1 MFLRTFGSRRPPT
14 GAFRATWRTRP
25 WAQRQRGGTRGHRTW
40 RDGPTAAR
48 IYSSKQSREG
58 QGNKQ
63 RNRGTGRL
71 PPREETLEPRSNGG
85 DAGTPRVDGGGAS
98 AARGELRLARTGQT
112 RGAQGEPRGVPSCGW
127 RGRTHRGNGRGEGST
142 ATMERA
148 ADFGEERWSSLGTL
162 AERGRGQWCSAKC
175 ATERGEECGRA
186 PKKARARGSWP
197 ENARTWARPWRG
209 AWTVGGGRF

>member
-1 MFLRTFGSRRPPT
+1 VEAPEGTERGEMAPRRREST
-14 GAFRATWRTRP
+14 LASNRVKARAINREIGA
-25 WAQRQRGGTRGHRTW
+25 RGGC
-40 RDGPTAAR
+40 
-48 IYSSKQSREG
+48 S
-58 QGNKQ
+58 
-63 RNRGTGRL
+63 
-71 PPREETLEPRSNGG
+71 PREETLEPRSNGG

-98 AARGELRLARTGQT
+98 ASRGELRLARTGQT

-209 AWTVGGGRF
+209 AWTVGGDDSDQQDPRFNDNG